1 MNCLQAMA
9 VGSDWR
15 GGECGKEV
23 EEGGESAEST
33 KWGEKAGDGELRGR
47 AVQC

>member
-1 MNCLQAMA
+1 VWEG
-9 VGSDWR
+9 VG
-15 GGECGKEV
+15 GGV
-23 EEGGESAEST
+23 VEST